1 MIDGV
6 LLLGAG
12 LLGLTVG
19 LVTALAFRASERVQ
33 YGDPEP
39 PPTPPELS
47 EDVARLLEV
56 LPFDAVVTTT
66 DLVVVRASAAAR
78 AHRLVIGDRVVNAV
92 AQHLLSDVATT
103 GESQDIELEL
113 PAPTLGRG
121 PVPLRLRAVPLGLHH
136 LLLLAED
143 RTEARR
149 VEAARRDFAV
159 NASHELKTPVGAIAL
174 LGDAVGAAADDP
186 AAVRRFAERIQTESE
201 RLAALV
207 SDILELS
214 RVQSEGAFTAAEE
227 VDVVAVVAEA
237 VDRTRTAA
245 AARGITIE
253 QDGVGATVLGDH
265 AMLVTAVRNLLD
277 NAVTY
282 SEPGTRV
289 AVTTTVDAELG
300 TVDVAVVDQ
309 GIGIPREAQGRIFE
323 RFYRV
328 DPARSRDTG
337 GTGLGLSIV
346 KYVVADHGGQISVWS
361 EPGHGSTFTVHLPLP
376 PADPGSPTDPEPAEA
391 PDAVPSDPAQPAAAR
406 PRPEPHTPHPD
417 PEDPA

>member
-1 MIDGV
+1 VNIPPGGPRAHGRTYAGTVTDGL

-12 LLGLTVG
+12 LLGLVVGVVTV
-19 LVTALAFRASERVQ
+19 LAFRASERAQ

-39 PPTPPELS
+39 PPTTELS
-47 EDVARLLEV
+47 DDVTRLLEL

-92 AQHLLSDVATT
+92 AQRLLSDVAAD
-103 GESQDIELEL
+103 GESRDIELEL

-149 VEAARRDFAV
+149 VEAARRDFVV

-186 AAVRRFAERIQTESE
+186 EAVRRFADRIVTESE

-227 VDVVAVVAEA
+227 VDVAAVVAEA
-237 VDRTRTAA
+237 VDRTRTTAA
-245 AARGITIE
+245 SRGIAIE
-253 QDGVGATVLGDH
+253 SGGTGATVLGDH

-289 AVTTTVDAELG
+289 AVTTTVDAERG

-346 KYVVADHGGQISVWS
+346 KHVVADHGGEISVWS

-376 PADPGSPTDPEPAEA
+376 PADPEGDAPSPVGPDPH
-391 PDAVPSDPAQPAAAR
+391 V
-406 PRPEPHTPHPD
+406 PHPD